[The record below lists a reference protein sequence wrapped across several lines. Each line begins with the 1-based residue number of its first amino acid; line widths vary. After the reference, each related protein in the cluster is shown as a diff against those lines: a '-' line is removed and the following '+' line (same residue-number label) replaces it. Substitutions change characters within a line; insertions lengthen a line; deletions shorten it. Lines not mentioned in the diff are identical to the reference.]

1 MSWYTFR
8 RSVNVPSSGPTT
20 IMPSTTRRSSTNRC
34 RSAAGC
40 ASTHPMYNGATETI
54 QNFTP
59 PRLTISS
66 VRSLGDRWS
75 CFVPRISLVRP
86 IARDIGDPRDE
97 NAAASNGR
105 ERAPEHVLRERP
117 DHPRQPESGNRRNEA
132 DTFKPLHHERMETPG
147 PRGRGTRSAW
157 GGWPRREASEAP
169 DREHQEV
176 PRGSPLPRPRR
187 GPPRAVC
194 RRAARLDRPQDDG
207 RIEPRRESSVGRD
220 QAPRRSRGRELRSPG
235 RPKRDEPNRGRS
247 VRRDHRALDLHER
260 DDRGRYR
267 IPRPTGSG
275 AARPHDAG
283 PP

>member
-1 MSWYTFR
+1 MIRIVRTR
-8 RSVNVPSSGPTT
+8 KPCVRTRDVNPPPASAGLYPTRL
-20 IMPSTTRRSSTNRC
+20 P
-34 RSAAGC
+34 
-40 ASTHPMYNGATETI
+40 ETI

-157 GGWPRREASEAP
+157 GGWPRREASEPP
-169 DREHQEV
+169 DRH
-176 PRGSPLPRPRR
+176 
-187 GPPRAVC
+187 
-194 RRAARLDRPQDDG
+194 
-207 RIEPRRESSVGRD
+207 
-220 QAPRRSRGRELRSPG
+220 
-235 RPKRDEPNRGRS
+235 
-247 VRRDHRALDLHER
+247 
-260 DDRGRYR
+260 
-267 IPRPTGSG
+267 
-275 AARPHDAG
+275 
-283 PP
+283 